1 VGDAGAGQLGGA
13 VRPRRDRIITDP
25 LGGYDVSRF
34 DGDWDAMITQVMAF
48 YKPDGFGEAT
58 T

>member
-1 VGDAGAGQLGGA
+1 

>member
-1 VGDAGAGQLGGA
+1 
-13 VRPRRDRIITDP
+13 VRPRRGRIITDP
-25 LGGYDVSRF
+25 LGCNDVSRF